1 MFDLKESDLPELER
15 LAAGGYKWIAKDW
28 NEQVYA
34 YTIKP
39 FKHTTTW
46 VGGLECK
53 KIIGLGINSQ
63 ICVHWSDPEPLNIA
77 AAIAQIKAQSHA
89 KESGTQSGCEWCN
102 SGALDGYAL
111 EMVMGKYPKISG
123 RMSNG
128 SSIGSDQKSFGYCP
142 NCGRRLG
149 ESPAEEER

>member
-1 MFDLKESDLPELER
+1 MFELKESDLPELER

-89 KESGTQSGCEWCN
+89 KVHGTPSGCDFCMPGDDIESVAVYGVRVGETVN
-102 SGALDGYAL
+102 ETYTTRG
-111 EMVMGKYPKISG
+111 MV
-123 RMSNG
+123 
-128 SSIGSDQKSFGYCP
+128 QKMAKFCP
-142 NCGRRLG
+142 MCGTPLTSPCEGG
-149 ESPAEEER
+149 EKG